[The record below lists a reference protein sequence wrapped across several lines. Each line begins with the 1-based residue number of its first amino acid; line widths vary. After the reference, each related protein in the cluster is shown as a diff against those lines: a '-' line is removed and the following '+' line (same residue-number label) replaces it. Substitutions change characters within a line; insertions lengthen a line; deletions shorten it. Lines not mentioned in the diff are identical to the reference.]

1 MKPLATRL
9 AAYEVFFP
17 LAAAG
22 SIATIALT
30 LFALTGRW
38 IPPAGLSAIDWH
50 AHEMLF
56 GHFPT
61 AFAGV
66 MLTALPRWTKGP
78 SPAPATVVG
87 LAALFVAARL
97 AFLFASNPIW
107 LWASPLALA
116 ALTTHAGS
124 RIVAAG
130 DRRDFG
136 LVALLA
142 GLAVADAT
150 FLVTSPSGDASLAL
164 RAAFAAAVTV
174 AMVMGGRI
182 APALT
187 RHLADM
193 RGEPQASP
201 TPHGFEIAVFAISL
215 PALAAWAFAPRATTT
230 AVALALAALVHL
242 ARLATWKG
250 WSTVDRPPFLALH
263 LGYAFLPLGFATMAL
278 AILRDDI
285 DLVDVAAHAWGAGT
299 LGLMC
304 AAIMTSVVRRYSGKA
319 LTVSRL
325 ADALVAALLVA
336 AFARL
341 AAGFLGL
348 PLGLLHASA
357 AAWIAAYATLL
368 ALVARD
374 RRLPAPPDGE
384 TDQDADGE
392 GEIGG
397 PGGTRT
403 PNQAVMSGRL

>member
-17 LAAAG
+17 LAALG

-30 LFALTGRW
+30 LPALTGGW
-38 IPPAGLSAIDWH
+38 SPSAGLSAIDWH

-66 MLTALPRWTKGP
+66 MLTALPRWTKRP
-78 SPAPATVVG
+78 SPAAATIVG
-87 LAALFVAARL
+87 LALLFLAARL
-97 AFLFASNPIW
+97 AFVFSPSSMW
-107 LWASPLALA
+107 LWTSPAALA
-116 ALTTHAGS
+116 ALAAYAGS

-142 GLAVADAT
+142 VLALADAA
-150 FLVTSPSGDASLAL
+150 FLVSAPTGDTSFAL
-164 RAAFAAAVTV
+164 RSAFAAALSI

-193 RGEPQASP
+193 RGEPQAPP
-201 TPHGFEIAVFAISL
+201 TPRSFEITVFAVSL
-215 PALAAWAFAPRATTT
+215 SALAAWTFAPRATTT
-230 AVALALAALVHL
+230 AVALALAALFHA

-250 WSTVDRPPFLALH
+250 WSTRDRPPFLALH
-263 LGYAFLPLGFATMAL
+263 LGYSFLPLGFATMAV

-319 LTVSRL
+319 LSVSRL

-336 AFARL
+336 VAARL
-341 AAGFLGL
+341 AAGLAGL

-357 AAWIAAYATLL
+357 GAWIAAYATL
-368 ALVARD
+368 AVLVARD
-374 RRLPAPPDGE
+374 RRLPAPAGGMTTAATADEFGE
-384 TDQDADGE
+384 
-392 GEIGG
+392 
-397 PGGTRT
+397 
-403 PNQAVMSGRL
+403 VS